1 MAHLSEGEEVG
12 ELLKKARS
20 IIANEMDI
28 EESNEKDEVSIRE
41 PPAVRSLLLTQ
52 SQEATFE
59 NVEKLQ
65 AQLEAVV
72 EGEQDDETSKRQD
85 KVDKDL
91 KVKQM
96 SPLRGTS
103 LEKMPTTLHTC
114 YCIDIMHGY
123 INNKNIASTLFFYT
137 VF

>member
-72 EGEQDDETSKRQD
+72 EGEQDDVTSKRQD

-103 LEKMPTTLHTC
+103 LEKMRALQPCTPVIALTLC
-114 YCIDIMHGY
+114 MVILI
-123 INNKNIASTLFFYT
+123 IKI
-137 VF
+137 